1 MDSFAVIGLGRFGM
15 MLARTLAK
23 AGREVIAI
31 DTDRELV
38 ESIQNDVTVAVRLDA
53 TDERALRG
61 QGVDKVSCA
70 IVSIGESFEANVMT
84 TALLK
89 TMGIKRVIA
98 RAATPMRQKILQ
110 HVGADEIISPEDESA
125 VRLAQSL
132 IAPNILAFL
141 EIGEGLSI
149 VQMRAPEKFHNKKL
163 VELGLREKY
172 SVNLVAI
179 KKRVLSTSKSGEEVR
194 EEKILDIPKPTDVI
208 ESDDILILMG
218 HDEALAELPQA

>member
-1 MDSFAVIGLGRFGM
+1 MESFAVIGLGRFGM
-15 MLARTLAK
+15 MLARSMAK

-38 ESIQNDVTVAVRLDA
+38 EAIQNDVTVAVRLDA

-61 QGVDKVSCA
+61 QGVDKVDCA
-70 IVSIGESFEANVMT
+70 IVSIGETFEANILA

-89 TMGIKRVIA
+89 SVGVKWVIA
-98 RAATPMRQKILQ
+98 RAATPIRQKILR
-110 HVGADEIISPEDESA
+110 HVGADQIISPEDESA
-125 VRLAQSL
+125 VRLAQRL
-132 IAPNILAFL
+132 IAPNIIDFL
-141 EIGEGLSI
+141 EIGEGVSM
-149 VQMRAPEKFHNKKL
+149 VQMRAPKKFHNKKL

-179 KKRVLSTSKSGEEVR
+179 KKKVTTTTKSGQKIV

-208 ESDDILILMG
+208 EPDDILILMG
-218 HDEALAELPQA
+218 HDEALADLPQN

>member
-1 MDSFAVIGLGRFGM
+1 MESFAVIGLGRFGM

-31 DTDRELV
+31 DTDRDLV

-53 TDERALRG
+53 TDERALKG

-70 IVSIGESFEANVMT
+70 IVSIGESFEANVMA

-110 HVGADEIISPEDESA
+110 HVGADEIISADRIRHFSLEERSVVTAADWLPAKRPIEIVLTCGASCPDALLDE
-125 VRLAQSL
+125 
-132 IAPNILAFL
+132 
-141 EIGEGLSI
+141 
-149 VQMRAPEKFHNKKL
+149 
-163 VELGLREKY
+163 
-172 SVNLVAI
+172 
-179 KKRVLSTSKSGEEVR
+179 VLL
-194 EEKILDIPKPTDVI
+194 KILSLLDGAVDVERVI
-208 ESDDILILMG
+208 DQYEPPGEIAG
-218 HDEALAELPQA
+218 

>member
-1 MDSFAVIGLGRFGM
+1 MESFAVVGLGRFGM

-31 DTDRELV
+31 DTNRELV
-38 ESIQNDVTVAVRLDA
+38 EAIQNDVTVAVRLDA

-70 IVSIGESFEANVMT
+70 IVSIGETFEANILA

-89 TMGIKRVIA
+89 SLGVQHVIA
-98 RAATPMRQKILQ
+98 RAATPIRQKILR
-110 HVGADEIISPEDESA
+110 HVGADEVISPEDESA
-125 VRLAQSL
+125 VRLAQKL
-132 IAPNILAFL
+132 IAPNILSFL
-141 EIGEGLSI
+141 EIGEGVSM
-149 VQMRAPEKFHNKKL
+149 VQMRAPGKFHNKKL

-172 SVNLVAI
+172 SVNLIAI
-179 KKRVLSTSKSGEEVR
+179 KKKIMTTSKGGEESV

-208 ESDDILILMG
+208 EPDDVLILMG
-218 HDEALAELPQA
+218 HDKALAELPQV

>member
-1 MDSFAVIGLGRFGM
+1 MESFAVIGLGRFGM

-23 AGREVIAI
+23 SGREVIAI
-31 DTDRELV
+31 DTNRELV
-38 ESIQNDVTVAVRLDA
+38 ESIQSDVTVAVRLDA

-70 IVSIGESFEANVMT
+70 VVSIGESFEANVMA

-89 TMGIKRVIA
+89 SLGVKRVVA
-98 RAATPMRQKILQ
+98 RAATAVRQKILL

-125 VRLAQSL
+125 VRLAQRL
-132 IAPNILAFL
+132 IAPNILSFL
-141 EIGEGLSI
+141 EIGEGVSM
-149 VQMRAPEKFHNKKL
+149 VQVRAPEKFHNKKI

-172 SVNLVAI
+172 SVNLVAV
-179 KKRVLSTSKSGEEVR
+179 KKRVVSTTKSGEEVV
-194 EEKILDIPKPTDVI
+194 EEKILDIPKPSDVI
-208 ESDDILILMG
+208 EPDDILILMG

>member
-1 MDSFAVIGLGRFGM
+1 MDNFAVIGLGRFGM

-31 DTDRELV
+31 DSDRELV
-38 ESIQNDVTVAVRLDA
+38 EEIQNDVTVAVRLDA

-70 IVSIGESFEANVMT
+70 IVGIGERFEANILT

-89 TMGIKRVIA
+89 SLGVKRVIA
-98 RAATPMRQKILQ
+98 RAATPIRQKILM
-110 HVGADEIISPEDESA
+110 HVGADEVISPEDESA
-125 VRLAQSL
+125 VRLAQKL
-132 IAPNILAFL
+132 IAPNILSFL
-141 EIGEGLSI
+141 EIGEGVSM

-179 KKRVLSTSKSGEEVR
+179 KKKIVTTSRDGER
-194 EEKILDIPKPTDVI
+194 ATRPPKTWVTYWTV
-208 ESDDILILMG
+208 
-218 HDEALAELPQA
+218 